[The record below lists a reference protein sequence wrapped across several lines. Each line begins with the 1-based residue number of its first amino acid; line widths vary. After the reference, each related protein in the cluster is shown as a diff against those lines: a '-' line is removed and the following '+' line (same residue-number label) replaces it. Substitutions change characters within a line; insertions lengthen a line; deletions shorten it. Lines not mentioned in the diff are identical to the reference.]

1 MRLISRAKRLPL
13 RAAKGGICFCIP
25 ALFLASCASV
35 SRIKGG
41 DPDAANTVRRVE
53 STRFDAMVRND
64 LVLLAQ
70 LLTDDLTYVH
80 SNGDIESKSALLA
93 TLRER
98 RLVYDSIIPS
108 DVAVRIE
115 GTSAI
120 VTGRA
125 RLYIRS
131 DGEIRPLTVRFTD
144 VYVQR
149 AGRWRTVV
157 WQSTVIPNEG
167 R

>member
-1 MRLISRAKRLPL
+1 
-13 RAAKGGICFCIP
+13 
-25 ALFLASCASV
+25 
-35 SRIKGG
+35 
-41 DPDAANTVRRVE
+41 
-53 STRFDAMVRND
+53 MVRND

-80 SNGDIESKSALLA
+80 SNGDTESKSALLA

-98 RLVYDSIIPS
+98 RIVYDSIISS
-108 DVAVRIE
+108 DVTVRIE

-125 RLYIRS
+125 RIQVRS
-131 DGEIRPLTVRFTD
+131 GGEIRRPTVRFTD

-157 WQSTVIPNEG
+157 WQSTTIPD
-167 R
+167 

>member
-1 MRLISRAKRLPL
+1 MRPS
-13 RAAKGGICFCIP
+13 ICSVLP
-25 ALFLASCASV
+25 ALLLVSCASMA
-35 SRIKGG
+35 RINGG

-80 SNGDIESKSALLA
+80 SNGETESKTALLT

-108 DVAVRIE
+108 DVTVRIE

-125 RLYIRS
+125 RIQVRS
-131 DGEIRPLTVRFTD
+131 GEEIRRPTVRFTD

-157 WQSTVIPNEG
+157 WQSTTIPD
-167 R
+167 

>member
-1 MRLISRAKRLPL
+1 MRPS
-13 RAAKGGICFCIP
+13 ICSVLP
-25 ALFLASCASV
+25 ALLLVSCASV
-35 SRIKGG
+35 SRINGG

-80 SNGDIESKSALLA
+80 SSGETESKTALLT

-108 DVAVRIE
+108 DVTVRIE

-125 RLYIRS
+125 RIQRRS
-131 DGEIRPLTVRFTD
+131 GGEIRRPTVRFTD

-157 WQSTVIPNEG
+157 WQSTTIPD
-167 R
+167 